1 MINIAEIRNAF
12 RTRIAQ
18 SGIIPVANIA
28 WENLAFIPANKSV
41 WAQEN
46 YLPAVEEADT
56 SYKDMLSGIIQIT
69 VSTPVDTSDVVA
81 VETGVA
87 IGNLWETQ
95 EEVDTDNYR
104 ITIDRTK
111 CSFLGKLDDIWYSY
125 ILDIEFRAFEK

>member
-46 YLPAVEEADT
+46 YLPAVEEAATSDT
-56 SYKDMLSGIIQIT
+56 DMLAGIIQIS
-69 VSTPVDTSDVVA
+69 VNVPVNTSDSVA
-81 VETGVA
+81 VSTGVA
-87 IGNLWETQ
+87 IGSLWNTQ
-95 EEVDTDNYR
+95 EIVYTDNYE
-104 ITIDRTK
+104 TSVDKTK
-111 CSFLGKLDDIWYSY
+111 CSFQGSLDDIWYSY
-125 ILDIEFRAFEK
+125 IVDIEIRAFEK